1 MFYKKELQ
9 NTYQKEFRIEKV
21 INRKGDKLYVNWKS
35 YDNSFNSWTDKK
47 DIVKKIEV
55 QSDFFNYTTKSD
67 LKNARDVDTSYFAKN
82 TDLASLKSEVDKLY
96 IGKLKTTPVDISKNT
111 VL

>member
-1 MFYKKELQ
+1 MSIGKVMIIHLIVGLIKKILLYKM
-9 NTYQKEFRIEKV
+9 
-21 INRKGDKLYVNWKS
+21 S
-35 YDNSFNSWTDKK
+35 YFPEPH
-47 DIVKKIEV
+47 KKIEV